1 MPAAN
6 LPINPDTRLNAT
18 RIFVAGL
25 PAQLASEPSVQVL
38 VRKPAQKREG
48 GDRSRLIRR
57 IAPAPGN
64 GARVLWCVHQSRLTT
79 QAKEGIRMPVQL
91 IGTRTS
97 GLRVLL
103 VEDNIIL
110 GEAVRDHVAAADHA
124 VDWMKTLEDAR
135 VSLRTV
141 TYGLILLDLRLPDG
155 SGIALL
161 RELRVAGMATPV
173 IILTAHDQ
181 ISDRIEGLN
190 SGADDYLVKPFD
202 LGELSARM
210 LAVIRRYGGNISPEI
225 RFGDVTISPVD
236 RRVFAGGEEVGL
248 SGREWAVLD
257 MLLARPGAVISK
269 AQIEE
274 ALYAF
279 GSEIE
284 SNTVEVYVS
293 RLRKK
298 LGRDHVVT
306 VRGVGYKI
314 GASA

>member
-1 MPAAN
+1 
-6 LPINPDTRLNAT
+6 
-18 RIFVAGL
+18 
-25 PAQLASEPSVQVL
+25 
-38 VRKPAQKREG
+38 
-48 GDRSRLIRR
+48 
-57 IAPAPGN
+57 
-64 GARVLWCVHQSRLTT
+64 
-79 QAKEGIRMPVQL
+79 MPVEL
-91 IGTRTS
+91 TDRGTS

-103 VEDNIIL
+103 VEDNEIL
-110 GEAVRDHVAAADHA
+110 GEAVRDHIAAADHA
-124 VDWMKTLEDAR
+124 VDWMKTLDDAR
-135 VSLRTV
+135 MSLRTV
-141 TYGLILLDLRLPDG
+141 SYGLILLDLRLPDG
-155 SGIALL
+155 SGISLL
-161 RELRVAGMATPV
+161 KELRAGGNATPV

-210 LAVIRRYGGNISPEI
+210 LAVIRRYGGNISPVI
-225 RFGDVTISPVD
+225 RFGALKISPVD
-236 RRVFAGGEEVGL
+236 RRVFAGEAEVGL

-257 MLLARPGAVISK
+257 TLLSRPGAIISK

-314 GASA
+314 GAPA

>member
-1 MPAAN
+1 MP
-6 LPINPDTRLNAT
+6 
-18 RIFVAGL
+18 
-25 PAQLASEPSVQVL
+25 
-38 VRKPAQKREG
+38 RK
-48 GDRSRLIRR
+48 
-57 IAPAPGN
+57 
-64 GARVLWCVHQSRLTT
+64 LTE
-79 QAKEGIRMPVQL
+79 K
-91 IGTRTS
+91 RTS

-103 VEDNIIL
+103 VEDNEIL
-110 GEAVRDHVAAADHA
+110 GEAVRDHVAAAEHA
-124 VDWMKTLEDAR
+124 VDWMQTLEDAR
-135 VSLRTV
+135 ASLHAVS
-141 TYGLILLDLRLPDG
+141 YGLVLLDLRLPDG

-161 RELRVAGMATPV
+161 KELRASGNATPV

-210 LAVIRRYGGNISPEI
+210 LAVIRRTGGNVSPVL
-225 RFGDVTISPVD
+225 RFGDLKISQAD
-236 RRVFAGGEEVGL
+236 RRVFAGDEEVSL

-257 MLLARPGAVISK
+257 TLLARPGAIISK

-298 LGRDHVVT
+298 LGRDHVAT

-314 GASA
+314 GAPA

>member
-1 MPAAN
+1 M
-6 LPINPDTRLNAT
+6 R
-18 RIFVAGL
+18 
-25 PAQLASEPSVQVL
+25 
-38 VRKPAQKREG
+38 
-48 GDRSRLIRR
+48 
-57 IAPAPGN
+57 
-64 GARVLWCVHQSRLTT
+64 
-79 QAKEGIRMPVQL
+79 VQL
-91 IGTRTS
+91 TDKRTS

-103 VEDNIIL
+103 VEDNEIL

-124 VDWMKTLEDAR
+124 VDWMKTLDDAR
-135 VSLRTV
+135 ISLRAV
-141 TYGLILLDLRLPDG
+141 TYGLVLLDLRLPDG
-155 SGIALL
+155 SGIGLL
-161 RELRVAGMATPV
+161 KELRAAGIATPV

-202 LGELSARM
+202 LGELCSPDACRHPP
-210 LAVIRRYGGNISPEI
+210 LWRQYRRRQI
-225 RFGDVTISPVD
+225 RFGELKISPVD
-236 RRVFAGGEEVGL
+236 RRVFAGDEEVGL
-248 SGREWAVLD
+248 SGREWAVFD
-257 MLLARPGAVISK
+257 TLLFRPGAIISK

-314 GASA
+314 GAPA

>member
-1 MPAAN
+1 MSQ
-6 LPINPDTRLNAT
+6 R
-18 RIFVAGL
+18 
-25 PAQLASEPSVQVL
+25 
-38 VRKPAQKREG
+38 
-48 GDRSRLIRR
+48 
-57 IAPAPGN
+57 
-64 GARVLWCVHQSRLTT
+64 C
-79 QAKEGIRMPVQL
+79 
-91 IGTRTS
+91 IGTGTS
-97 GLRVLL
+97 GLRILL

-110 GEAVRDHVAAADHA
+110 GEAVRDYVSGIGHA

-135 VSLRTV
+135 AAFHAVS
-141 TYGLILLDLRLPDG
+141 YGLVLLDLRLPDG
-155 SGIALL
+155 SGISLL
-161 RELRVAGMATPV
+161 KDLRTQGRATPV

-210 LAVIRRYGGNISPEI
+210 LAVTRRFGGNVAPELRLGELRI
-225 RFGDVTISPVD
+225 NPVD
-236 RRVFAGGEEVGL
+236 RRVFAGEAEVVL

-257 MLLARPGAVISK
+257 TLLSRQGAIVSK

-274 ALYAF
+274 RLYSF

-306 VRGVGYKI
+306 VRGVGYKL
-314 GASA
+314 GTPA